1 MKISGA
7 HLRPLIADPL
17 RTGAVRAPQ
26 SRRGSA
32 VLVIL
37 ALLAAMS
44 AIVIA
49 NTHALH
55 ALKQEL
61 LLLDQRQKQR
71 LNAESGK

>member
-1 MKISGA
+1 MKIPGA
-7 HLRPLIADPL
+7 QLRPVIADPL
-17 RTGAVRAPQ
+17 RTGTVLAPAN
-26 SRRGSA
+26 RRGSA

-61 LLLDQRQKQR
+61 LLLDQRHKQR
-71 LNAESGK
+71 LNAGPG

>member
-1 MKISGA
+1 MKRPGA
-7 HLRPLIADPL
+7 QFHSVSWR
-17 RTGAVRAPQ
+17 Q
-26 SRRGSA
+26 HRRGCA

-49 NTHALH
+49 NTHSLH

-61 LLLDQRQKQR
+61 QLLDQRQKQR
-71 LNAESGK
+71 LNAGLGH